1 MVEWPN
7 FFRQSVEIIV
17 INRSVCSIM
26 KNDSKMDR
34 VWWNVL
40 TTMFSEVFDPEICFT
55 SNYPR
60 STKLI
65 KNLRHGSVNVYL
77 LDRMTYWW
85 MDESVACVPYTLSMT
100 GRSFFFSGTLGVI
113 TLISYNV
120 TPGSVRQKYIVRI
133 EVVPCMLGYW
143 EKGQKELFSGLI
155 ISAWLSLTTTRNHA
169 QIIWSYIRICMRKI
183 R

>member
-1 MVEWPN
+1 MVEWPH

-65 KNLRHGSVNVYL
+65 KIPRHGFIDVYL
-77 LDRMTYWW
+77 LNRLTYWW
-85 MDESVACVPYTLSMT
+85 MDESFVHVPYTLSMAR
-100 GRSFFFSGTLGVI
+100 RSFFFWGNLGVI

-120 TPGSVRQKYIVRI
+120 TSGSASQMYIVRI
-133 EVVPCMLGYW
+133 EVVPCMLGY
-143 EKGQKELFSGLI
+143 
-155 ISAWLSLTTTRNHA
+155 
-169 QIIWSYIRICMRKI
+169 
-183 R
+183 